1 MIGPSN
7 LNHPL
12 YNEKL
17 RQLEEGLL
25 EEYPCFLYLRGDKKY
40 TQQIANLKVK
50 EVRKHMYDAY
60 LEDLFAMID
69 IE

>member
-1 MIGPSN
+1 VQ
-7 LNHPL
+7 
-12 YNEKL
+12 
-17 RQLEEGLL
+17 QLEDGLL
-25 EEYPCFLYLRGDKKY
+25 EEDPCFVYLRGDKKF

-60 LEDLFAMID
+60 LEDFFALID

>member
-1 MIGPSN
+1 VQ
-7 LNHPL
+7 
-12 YNEKL
+12 
-17 RQLEEGLL
+17 QLEDGLL
-25 EEYPCFLYLRGDKKY
+25 EEYPCFVYLRGDKKF

-60 LEDLFAMID
+60 LEDFFALID